1 MKAITVRQPWAWAIM
16 HGGKDVENRTR
27 NIAGSYRG
35 PLVIHASK
43 THDEDDYYDV
53 QDLLPED
60 VEIPQDLTFGCAL
73 GVVELVGAHTSTLI
87 GCNRCVSPWGCV
99 ASWHLILANPRPFP
113 EPIPYKGAL
122 GLWNFPDELLPE
134 EFR

>member
-27 NIAGSYRG
+27 NMAGTYRG
-35 PLVIHASK
+35 PLVIHAGK

-53 QDLLPED
+53 QDLLPD
-60 VEIPQDLTFGCAL
+60 GTAIPDDLALGSAIGVADLVHVHHAFGCAQSCSAWS
-73 GVVELVGAHTSTLI
+73 VADQFHLVLV
-87 GCNRCVSPWGCV
+87 NQ
-99 ASWHLILANPRPFP
+99 RPFP

-122 GLWNFPDELLPE
+122 GLWNFPDYLLPE
-134 EFR
+134 GWDNR